1 MVVLY
6 QIEIMDFNCF
16 KPQTKANYMYFQY
29 NETFSQLGEW
39 LKKKM
44 KFGCGFAYYWS
55 SQKPKFNIY
64 VDVEPKTQL

>member
-29 NETFSQLGEW
+29 NEAFSQLGEW
-39 LKKKM
+39 LKKKNEIWLWFCLLLVIPET
-44 KFGCGFAYYWS
+44 K
-55 SQKPKFNIY
+55 
-64 VDVEPKTQL
+64 V